1 MSKLTEKFDRIV
13 ANEKNLSEVAYLVWY
28 EALSNAGDTLGGA
41 KFSESGFGFS
51 DAFKEMAVLSV
62 EMMERFEQVANEFK
76 SV

>member
-1 MSKLTEKFDRIV
+1 MSKLTERFDRIV
-13 ANEKNLSEVAYLVWY
+13 ANEPNLSKVAYLVWY

-62 EMMERFEQVANEFK
+62 EVMERYEAVADEFK
-76 SV
+76 AI